1 MESQKHIINRN
12 LIIGWT
18 AIVTILFIA
27 YAGEVLKGERTLA
40 YLIVFMLFTGIPAL
54 SAILLY
60 KRNPASDNLK
70 YYIVVGYFVM
80 YTFVMITGNT
90 SLVFTYI
97 FPMLSLVV
105 LYRKK
110 NLILGMGIAAFLV
123 NILFILI
130 RAFQHQ
136 ITMDNSRDIEIQLAL
151 IFLCFSGSYIAA
163 GLYGNVTQKNQE
175 YTKMLDEKTN
185 EMQKMTFQAITVIA
199 NTIDAKDEYTKGHS
213 QRVSEYSY
221 ALAKELGLEETEAQ
235 NIRNIALLHDIGKIG
250 VPDSVLNKPGKLT
263 DSEYEIMK
271 QHPIVGADILKD
283 IKMIPGLDIGAKYH
297 HERYDGKGYP
307 SGLCGEEI
315 PYIARII
322 CVADAYDAMSSN
334 RVYRRRFSEEKI
346 LEELERSKG
355 TQFDPEIA
363 SAFIRLLK
371 EKKIKPLIPGFVER
385 RERPVE
391 VVIPESLLEL
401 RQKKNLLDELSDIKR
416 IKSVETSIGTELE
429 REDGCML
436 LIDVDNIGEINK
448 NYGYIRGDYC
458 LITVAKTLIKQNKN
472 LLISRVGGDEFLCFI
487 PEINSIMDAE
497 KTVINILHM
506 INTQISKIEELRG
519 ITLSV
524 GVALSVVS
532 GREYS
537 KLYMDADKALYH
549 IKQEGKNGFYI
560 YSDNGK
566 EDDKYMSSQD
576 LNNLVHII
584 QKEYSYQGAF
594 KVDYPEFEKVYE
606 FIRNIGKRNAQTI
619 QLVLFTIKPI
629 DERTFDMEDRA
640 NVMQYVESAIVN
652 TVRTVDVTT
661 RYSSTQQMVI
671 FMNLESDSIHM
682 VIDRVLKEFY
692 KMYDKRDVTLTYDV
706 ANLDFDSDEENEKKE
721 NVNKENDDKENIN
734 KENG

>member
-18 AIVTILFIA
+18 AIVAILFIA
-27 YAGEVLKGERTLA
+27 YAGEVLKGERTLT

-54 SAILLY
+54 SAVLLY
-60 KRNPASDNLK
+60 KKNPVSDSLK
-70 YYIVVGYFVM
+70 YYIVIGYFVM
-80 YTFVMITGNT
+80 YIFVMITGNT
-90 SLVFTYI
+90 PLIFTYI

-105 LYRKK
+105 LYQKK

-136 ITMDNSRDIEIQLAL
+136 ITMDNSKDIEIQLAL

-163 GLYGNVTQKNQE
+163 ELYGNVTEKNRE
-175 YTKMLDEKTN
+175 YTKMLDEKTK
-185 EMQKMTFQAITVIA
+185 EIQKMTFQAITVIA

-221 ALAKELGLEETEAQ
+221 ALAKELGLEEKEAQ

-307 SGLCGEEI
+307 SGLKGEDI
-315 PYIARII
+315 PFIARII

-334 RVYRRRFSEEKI
+334 RVYRKRFSEEKI
-346 LEELERSKG
+346 LEELERSRG
-355 TQFDPEIA
+355 TQFDPQIA
-363 SAFIRLLK
+363 EAFIRLLK
-371 EKKIKPLIPGFVER
+371 EKKIKPLIPGMVER
-385 RERPVE
+385 REKPVE
-391 VVIPESLLEL
+391 VIIPESLLEPQ
-401 RQKKNLLDELSDIKR
+401 QKQNLLDELSDIKR
-416 IKSVETSIGTELE
+416 IKSVEKSIGLELE
-429 REDGCML
+429 RGDGCLL

-458 LITVAKTLIKQNKN
+458 LVTVARALTNQKKN
-472 LLISRVGGDEFLCFI
+472 LLVSRDEFLCFL
-487 PEINSIMDAE
+487 PEIGSIMDAE
-497 KTVINILHM
+497 KTVMNLLHM
-506 INTQISKIEELRG
+506 INTRISKIEELKG
-519 ITLSV
+519 ITLSA

-560 YSDNGK
+560 YNDSRK

-576 LNNLVHII
+576 LDNLVHMI

-619 QLVLFTIKPI
+619 QLVLFTIKPV
-629 DERTFDMEDRA
+629 DERSFAMEDRA
-640 NVMQYVESAIVN
+640 NVMQYVESAIAN

-671 FMNLESDSIHM
+671 FMNLENDSIHM
-682 VIDRVLKEFY
+682 VIDRILKEFY
-692 KMYDKRDVTLTYDV
+692 KMYDKRDVALTYDV
-706 ANLDFDSDEENEKKE
+706 ANLDFDGDEENNKKE
-721 NVNKENDDKENIN
+721 NVKKEM
-734 KENG
+734 G

>member
-1 MESQKHIINRN
+1 MEPQEHIINRY

-18 AIVTILFIA
+18 AIVVILFVA
-27 YAGEVLKGERTLA
+27 YTGEVLKGERTLS

-54 SAILLY
+54 LAILLY
-60 KRNPASDNLK
+60 KRNPVSDNLK
-70 YYIVVGYFVM
+70 YYIVIGYFIM

-97 FPMLSLVV
+97 FPMLSLIV
-105 LYRKK
+105 LYRRK
-110 NLILGMGIAAFLV
+110 NLIVGMGIAAFLI
-123 NILFILI
+123 NLLFIII
-130 RAFQHQ
+130 RVFQHQ
-136 ITMDNSRDIEIQLAL
+136 INTGNSKDIEIQIAL

-163 GLYGNVTQKNQE
+163 GLYGSVTEKNRE
-175 YTKMLDEKTN
+175 YTKMLDEKTK
-185 EMQKMTFQAITVIA
+185 EIQKMTFQAITVIA

-221 ALAKELGLEETEAQ
+221 ALAKELGLEEKEAQ
-235 NIRNIALLHDIGKIG
+235 DIRNIALLHDIGKIG

-283 IKMIPGLDIGAKYH
+283 IKIPGLDIGAKYH

-307 SGLCGEEI
+307 SGLKGEDI
-315 PYIARII
+315 PFIARII

-334 RVYRRRFSEEKI
+334 RVYRKRFSEEKI
-346 LEELERSKG
+346 LEELERSRG
-355 TQFDPEIA
+355 TQFDPQIA
-363 SAFIRLLK
+363 EAFIRLLK
-371 EKKIKPLIPGFVER
+371 EKKIKPLIPGIVER
-385 RERPVE
+385 REKPVE
-391 VVIPESLLEL
+391 MIIPESLLEPQ
-401 RQKKNLLDELSDIKR
+401 QKKNLLDELSDIKR
-416 IKSVETSIGTELE
+416 IKSVEKSISAELE
-429 REDGCML
+429 RGDGCLL

-458 LITVAKTLIKQNKN
+458 LVTVAKALTKQKKN
-472 LLISRVGGDEFLCFI
+472 LLVSRVGGDEFLCFI
-487 PEINSIMDAE
+487 PEISSIMDAE
-497 KTVINILHM
+497 KMVMNLLHM
-506 INTQISKIEELRG
+506 INTRISRIEELKG
-519 ITLSV
+519 ITLSA

-560 YSDNGK
+560 YNDNGK
-566 EDDKYMSSQD
+566 ENDKYMSSQD
-576 LNNLVHII
+576 LDNLVHII

-619 QLVLFTIKPI
+619 QLVLFTIKPV
-629 DERTFDMEDRA
+629 DERTFAMEDRT

-671 FMNLESDSIHM
+671 FMNVENDSIHI
-682 VIDRVLKEFY
+682 VIDRILKEFY

-706 ANLDFDSDEENEKKE
+706 ANLDFDGDEENEKKE
-721 NVNKENDDKENIN
+721 ITKRKRDDEK
-734 KENG
+734 KL

>member
-1 MESQKHIINRN
+1 MEPQEHIINRY

-18 AIVTILFIA
+18 AIVVILFVA
-27 YAGEVLKGERTLA
+27 YTGEVLKGERTLS

-54 SAILLY
+54 LAILLY
-60 KRNPASDNLK
+60 KRNPVSDNLK
-70 YYIVVGYFVM
+70 YYIVIGYFIM

-97 FPMLSLVV
+97 FPMLSLIV
-105 LYRKK
+105 LYRRK
-110 NLILGMGIAAFLV
+110 NLIVGMGIAAFLI
-123 NILFILI
+123 NLLFIII
-130 RAFQHQ
+130 RVFQHQ
-136 ITMDNSRDIEIQLAL
+136 INTGNSKDIEIQIAL

-163 GLYGNVTQKNQE
+163 GLYGSVTEKNRE
-175 YTKMLDEKTN
+175 YTKMLDEKTK
-185 EMQKMTFQAITVIA
+185 EIQKMTFQAITVIA

-221 ALAKELGLEETEAQ
+221 ALAKELGLEEKEAQ
-235 NIRNIALLHDIGKIG
+235 DIRNIALLHDIGKIG

-307 SGLCGEEI
+307 SGLKGEDI
-315 PYIARII
+315 PFIARII

-334 RVYRRRFSEEKI
+334 RVYRKRFSEEKI
-346 LEELERSKG
+346 LEELERSRG
-355 TQFDPEIA
+355 TQFDPQIA
-363 SAFIRLLK
+363 EAFIRLLK
-371 EKKIKPLIPGFVER
+371 EKKIKPLIPGIVER
-385 RERPVE
+385 REKPVE
-391 VVIPESLLEL
+391 MIIPESLLEPQ
-401 RQKKNLLDELSDIKR
+401 QKKNLLDELSDIKR
-416 IKSVETSIGTELE
+416 IKSVEKSISAELE
-429 REDGCML
+429 RGDGCLL

-458 LITVAKTLIKQNKN
+458 LVTVAKALTKQKKN
-472 LLISRVGGDEFLCFI
+472 LIVSRVGGDEFLCFI
-487 PEINSIMDAE
+487 PEISSIMDAE
-497 KTVINILHM
+497 KMVMNLLHM
-506 INTQISKIEELRG
+506 INTRISKIEELKG
-519 ITLSV
+519 ITLSA

-560 YSDNGK
+560 YNDNGK
-566 EDDKYMSSQD
+566 ENDKYMSSQD
-576 LNNLVHII
+576 LDNLVHII

-619 QLVLFTIKPI
+619 QLVLFTIKPV
-629 DERTFDMEDRA
+629 DERTFAMEDRT

-671 FMNLESDSIHM
+671 FMNVENDSIHI
-682 VIDRVLKEFY
+682 VIDRILKEFY

-706 ANLDFDSDEENEKKE
+706 ANLDFDGDEENEKKE
-721 NVNKENDDKENIN
+721 ITKRKRDDEK
-734 KENG
+734 KL

>member
-18 AIVTILFIA
+18 AIVAILFIA
-27 YAGEVLKGERTLA
+27 YAGEVLKGERTLT

-54 SAILLY
+54 SAVLLY
-60 KRNPASDNLK
+60 KKNPVSDSLK
-70 YYIVVGYFVM
+70 YYIVIGYFVM
-80 YTFVMITGNT
+80 YIFVMITGNT
-90 SLVFTYI
+90 PLIFTYI

-105 LYRKK
+105 LYQKK

-136 ITMDNSRDIEIQLAL
+136 ITMDNSKDIEIQLAL

-163 GLYGNVTQKNQE
+163 ELYGNVTEKNRE
-175 YTKMLDEKTN
+175 YTKMLDEKTK
-185 EMQKMTFQAITVIA
+185 EIQKMTFQAITVIA

-221 ALAKELGLEETEAQ
+221 ALAKELGLEEKEAQ

-307 SGLCGEEI
+307 SGLKGEDI
-315 PYIARII
+315 PFIARII

-334 RVYRRRFSEEKI
+334 RVYRKRFSEEKI
-346 LEELERSKG
+346 LEELERSRG
-355 TQFDPEIA
+355 TQFDPQIA
-363 SAFIRLLK
+363 EAFIRLLK
-371 EKKIKPLIPGFVER
+371 EKKIKPLIPGMVER
-385 RERPVE
+385 REKPVE
-391 VVIPESLLEL
+391 VIIPESLLEPQ
-401 RQKKNLLDELSDIKR
+401 QKQNLLDELSDIKR
-416 IKSVETSIGTELE
+416 IKSVEKSIGLELE
-429 REDGCML
+429 RGDGCLL

-458 LITVAKTLIKQNKN
+458 LVTVARALTNQKKN
-472 LLISRVGGDEFLCFI
+472 LLVSRVGGDEFLCFL
-487 PEINSIMDAE
+487 PEIGSIMDAE
-497 KTVINILHM
+497 KTVMNLLHM
-506 INTQISKIEELRG
+506 INTRISKIEELKG
-519 ITLSV
+519 ITLSA

-560 YSDNGK
+560 Y
-566 EDDKYMSSQD
+566 
-576 LNNLVHII
+576 I
-584 QKEYSYQGAF
+584 
-594 KVDYPEFEKVYE
+594 YPT
-606 FIRNIGKRNAQTI
+606 NI
-619 QLVLFTIKPI
+619 F
-629 DERTFDMEDRA
+629 F
-640 NVMQYVESAIVN
+640 
-652 TVRTVDVTT
+652 
-661 RYSSTQQMVI
+661 
-671 FMNLESDSIHM
+671 
-682 VIDRVLKEFY
+682 
-692 KMYDKRDVTLTYDV
+692 
-706 ANLDFDSDEENEKKE
+706 
-721 NVNKENDDKENIN
+721 
-734 KENG
+734 

>member
-1 MESQKHIINRN
+1 MEPQEHIINRY

-18 AIVTILFIA
+18 AIVVILFVA
-27 YAGEVLKGERTLA
+27 YTGEVLKGERTLS

-54 SAILLY
+54 LAILLY
-60 KRNPASDNLK
+60 KRNPVSDNLK
-70 YYIVVGYFVM
+70 YYIVIGYFIM

-97 FPMLSLVV
+97 FPMLSLIV
-105 LYRKK
+105 LYRRK
-110 NLILGMGIAAFLV
+110 NLIVGMGIAAFLI
-123 NILFILI
+123 NLLFIII
-130 RAFQHQ
+130 RVFQHQ
-136 ITMDNSRDIEIQLAL
+136 INTGNSKDIEIQIAL

-163 GLYGNVTQKNQE
+163 GLYGSVTEKNRE
-175 YTKMLDEKTN
+175 YTKMLDEKTK
-185 EMQKMTFQAITVIA
+185 EIQKMTFQAITVIA

-221 ALAKELGLEETEAQ
+221 ALAKELGLEEKEAQ
-235 NIRNIALLHDIGKIG
+235 DIRNIALLHDIGKIG

-307 SGLCGEEI
+307 SGLKGEDI
-315 PYIARII
+315 PFIARII

-334 RVYRRRFSEEKI
+334 RVYRKRFSEEKI
-346 LEELERSKG
+346 LEELERSRG
-355 TQFDPEIA
+355 TQFDPQIA
-363 SAFIRLLK
+363 EAFIRLLK
-371 EKKIKPLIPGFVER
+371 EKKIKPLIPGIVER
-385 RERPVE
+385 REKPVE
-391 VVIPESLLEL
+391 MIIPESLLEPQ
-401 RQKKNLLDELSDIKR
+401 QKKNLLDELSDIKR
-416 IKSVETSIGTELE
+416 IKSVEKSISAELE
-429 REDGCML
+429 RGDGCLL

-458 LITVAKTLIKQNKN
+458 LVTVAKALTKQKKN
-472 LLISRVGGDEFLCFI
+472 LLVSRVGGDEFLCFI
-487 PEINSIMDAE
+487 PEISSIMDAE
-497 KTVINILHM
+497 KMVMNLLHM
-506 INTQISKIEELRG
+506 INTRILKG
-519 ITLSV
+519 ITLSA

-560 YSDNGK
+560 YNDNGK
-566 EDDKYMSSQD
+566 ENDKYMSSQD
-576 LNNLVHII
+576 LDNLVHII

-619 QLVLFTIKPI
+619 QLVLFTIKPV
-629 DERTFDMEDRA
+629 DERTFAMEDRT

-671 FMNLESDSIHM
+671 FMNVENDSIHI
-682 VIDRVLKEFY
+682 VIDRILKEFY

-706 ANLDFDSDEENEKKE
+706 ANLDFDGDEENEKKE
-721 NVNKENDDKENIN
+721 ITKRKRDDEK
-734 KENG
+734 KL